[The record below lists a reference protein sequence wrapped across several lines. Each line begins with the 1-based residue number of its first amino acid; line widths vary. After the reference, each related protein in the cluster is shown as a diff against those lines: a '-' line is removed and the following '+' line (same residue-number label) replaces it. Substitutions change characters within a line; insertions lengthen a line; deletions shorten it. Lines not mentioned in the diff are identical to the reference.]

1 MSLVIRWKEGLRK
14 KIFFSFFYEEKIF
27 FILLFYQW
35 IKRLRTCSCFL
46 SFFIFLNCH
55 LFISQSCL
63 EFIPPI
69 MLRLQFSK
77 KSSIIKLT
85 FFLIATAFNLLLLY
99 RFFFLFAPKR
109 ISDILNRHYYFQ
121 QTIFNENPLLFL
133 FLCGNEV
140 TFSHLTLQ
148 NVKSR
153 HLSRVSTYRLFE

>member
-1 MSLVIRWKEGLRK
+1 
-14 KIFFSFFYEEKIF
+14 
-27 FILLFYQW
+27 
-35 IKRLRTCSCFL
+35 
-46 SFFIFLNCH
+46 
-55 LFISQSCL
+55 
-63 EFIPPI
+63 
-69 MLRLQFSK
+69 
-77 KSSIIKLT
+77 
-85 FFLIATAFNLLLLY
+85 LY